1 MKLKYLVAPLLFA
14 AAAATGCQESA
25 ETYPAIYMTD
35 AQNNPD
41 KSMTIDEPPAE
52 TSITVSSS
60 VVMEH
65 DVRIQLEV
73 RPELLA
79 AYNDKYGK
87 NYQIPPE
94 DSYALSSTETTILA
108 GYNTSSA
115 IDFTVSSVSEFAEGV
130 TYCVPVSIKTVSGG
144 MTVLEPSR
152 TLFIVLK
159 TPVISKA
166 IYLGSSNIYKVTS
179 FQENSDLAALPQLT
193 LEARVYMLGFQT
205 RDPYISSIMGIE
217 GKFLVRIGDSGV
229 DPNQIQVASSRN
241 LTNSDLKLDAGR
253 WYQVA
258 VTFASGNVK
267 VYLDGA
273 EKCSGN
279 VGTSSVNFGVAH
291 SDESDGKPRCFWIG
305 YSYASDRYFDGQIS
319 EVRIWNKALT
329 PEEIN
334 APDHFYQVAA
344 ASDGLVAYWKFD
356 EGAGKTIKDQTSY
369 GNDLT
374 VEKELKWVN
383 VSLPELGK

>member
-94 DSYALSSTETTILA
+94 ESYALSSTETTILA

-130 TYCVPVSIKTVSGG
+130 TYCVPVGIKTVSGG
-144 MTVLEPSR
+144 ISVLEPSR

-217 GKFLVRIGDSGV
+217 GICGVRFGDVKV
-229 DPNQIQVASSRN
+229 DPDCIQICHDSYQPAA
-241 LTNSDLKLDAGR
+241 TDKPFDKEK
-253 WYQVA
+253 WY
-258 VTFASGNVK
+258 
-267 VYLDGA
+267 
-273 EKCSGN
+273 
-279 VGTSSVNFGVAH
+279 H
-291 SDESDGKPRCFWIG
+291 
-305 YSYASDRYFDGQIS
+305 
-319 EVRIWNKALT
+319 
-329 PEEIN
+329 
-334 APDHFYQVAA
+334 VAA
-344 ASDGLVAYWKFD
+344 VWTGSSWDIYINGSMPRAWKRR
-356 EGAGKTIKDQTSY
+356 ARPST
-369 GNDLT
+369 
-374 VEKELKWVN
+374 
-383 VSLPELGK
+383 

>member
-94 DSYALSSTETTILA
+94 ESYALSSTETTILA

-130 TYCVPVSIKTVSGG
+130 TYCVPVGIKTVSGG
-144 MTVLEPSR
+144 ISVLEPSR

-217 GKFLVRIGDSGV
+217 GICGVRFGDVKVDPDCIQICHDSYQPAATDKPFDKEKWYHVAAVWTGSSWDIYINGQYATGVETQGDHRPDERQFGRFLPGSLLWRRPYAERLCRRVPRMDTRPLAIRDRQQHELCRPHVRRAARLLAHERLGAQRQRFRQYRARPHGPWLRCRRRQLQPDDDGHQVELVR
-229 DPNQIQVASSRN
+229 
-241 LTNSDLKLDAGR
+241 L
-253 WYQVA
+253 
-258 VTFASGNVK
+258 
-267 VYLDGA
+267 
-273 EKCSGN
+273 
-279 VGTSSVNFGVAH
+279 
-291 SDESDGKPRCFWIG
+291 
-305 YSYASDRYFDGQIS
+305 
-319 EVRIWNKALT
+319 
-329 PEEIN
+329 
-334 APDHFYQVAA
+334 
-344 ASDGLVAYWKFD
+344 
-356 EGAGKTIKDQTSY
+356 
-369 GNDLT
+369 
-374 VEKELKWVN
+374 
-383 VSLPELGK
+383 